1 MNTILPVP
9 APEGY
14 QEPLV
19 APPPPPPDLD
29 PNTPLAIPVA
39 LDSKTAAN
47 LKLAFAAEAR
57 SNDRYHYFATI
68 AEKHKDA
75 NAAAY
80 FKKIAEDKHMFAQG
94 HIKEAILGGL
104 GDPDT
109 GKPSAHITQVLETA
123 IASEMQASAEMY
135 IKYADEARVKK
146 LPHLAEWFTEL
157 SRRAAS
163 HKKSFEDLLRYY
175 DSDPS
180 KFYDSDLPNPELRA
194 DW

>member
-1 MNTILPVP
+1 MNTILP

-14 QEPLV
+14 KEPLAV
-19 APPPPPPDLD
+19 PPDLD
-29 PNTPLAIPVA
+29 PNTPLAVPVA

-57 SNDRYHYFATI
+57 SNDRYHYFATV

-80 FKKIAEDKHMFAQG
+80 FKKIAEDKHTFAQG

-109 GKPSAHITQVLETA
+109 GKPSTHITQVLETA
-123 IASEMQASAEMY
+123 IDAEMQASAEMY
-135 IKYADEARVKK
+135 IKYADDARADN
-146 LPHLAEWFTEL
+146 LPHLAEWFSEL

-175 DSDPS
+175 ESDPS
-180 KFYDSDLPNPELRA
+180 KFYNSDLPDPELRA

>member
-1 MNTILPVP
+1 MNTILP

-14 QEPLV
+14 KEPLV
-19 APPPPPPDLD
+19 ASQDPD

-57 SNDRYHYFATI
+57 SNDRYHYFATV
-68 AEKHKDA
+68 ANKHEDA

-80 FKKIAEDKHMFAQG
+80 FKQIAEDKHKFAQG
-94 HIKEAILGGL
+94 HLKEAISGGL

-109 GKPSAHITQVLETA
+109 GKPSMHITQILETA
-123 IASEMQASAEMY
+123 IAAEMQASANIY
-135 IKYADEARVKK
+135 LKYADDAREDN
-146 LPHLAEWFTEL
+146 LPHLVEWFMEL
-157 SRRAAS
+157 SRRSAA
-163 HKKSFEDLLRYY
+163 HKKSFEDLLKYY
-175 DSDPS
+175 DFTIPQ
-180 KFYDSDLPNPELRA
+180 PELRA